1 MTRSPQ
7 IELLVP
13 WESWSQRWRDG
24 FGPALGRS
32 APRWSGECEFS
43 PARTAGMGLSGVAHL
58 ALSVALVFAVAYP
71 SPPEAVAL
79 KPFDPADYE
88 VKILTAPYLPQLE
101 DAGGAES
108 GVEGR
113 SGGREAYHPRQV
125 IRVARGVAEVD
136 KVIEAPKLR
145 LPMTSEAIA
154 NVIVV
159 PRVLPTVPVTA
170 NRSVPKGLEQLA
182 PDPVAPSVD
191 VLAATSKRSLDL
203 AVEAVPPSPETTTSR
218 VPVVRGLDAPEVV
231 APTVEVADMQLPART
246 VDMPALEVA
255 QPAAPPARAD
265 ADLGTA
271 NGAAVAGGSA
281 AGSPDGGAT
290 EGGFVLSPQAGSTVG
305 TSSSVPG
312 ALAMSPNGSGTVG
325 LGGSGGGTGTGIGT
339 GPGSGRA
346 GAGPGAGRTGTG
358 RGDSTVARGGLTPGA
373 GPGGTGSGSRPGS
386 LPGVTIRGGNV
397 TLPSFATAQPSATGP
412 AADLRNRPPL
422 TVVATAR
429 SGGALA
435 TYGKFGGA
443 RVYTIYIDT
452 KGGIAVLQYSEV
464 ARKGGESFDVDL
476 TAPEPLYFPVP
487 EKVGSR
493 ILISCTLGEDGKL
506 RNMRI
511 VEGATSDVAASLSAA
526 LADWIFRPVMRGD
539 TPVAVQAMVGF
550 SVDTR

>member
-1 MTRSPQ
+1 
-7 IELLVP
+7 
-13 WESWSQRWRDG
+13 
-24 FGPALGRS
+24 
-32 APRWSGECEFS
+32 
-43 PARTAGMGLSGVAHL
+43 MGLSGVVHL
-58 ALSVALVFAVAYP
+58 ALTVALVFAVAYP
-71 SPPEAVAL
+71 GPPQTVAL

-88 VKILTAPYLPQLE
+88 VKILTAPYLPQME
-101 DAGGAES
+101 DAGGAET

-191 VLAATSKRSLDL
+191 VFAARSKGSLDL

-231 APTVEVADMQLPART
+231 APTVEVADLQLPART

-255 QPAAPPARAD
+255 RPAAERSSRAD
-265 ADLGTA
+265 ADRGTA

-312 ALAMSPNGSGTVG
+312 ALAMSPNGEGTVG

-339 GPGSGRA
+339 GPGSGRD

-358 RGDSTVARGGLTPGA
+358 RGDSTAARGGLTPGT
-373 GPGGTGSGSRPGS
+373 GPGGTGSGSRAGS

-397 TLPSFATAQPSATGP
+397 TLPSFAAAQPGAAGP
-412 AADLRNRPPL
+412 AADPRNRPAL
-422 TVVATAR
+422 TIVATAR

-435 TYGKFGGA
+435 TYGRFGGA

-452 KGGIAVLQYSEV
+452 KAGMAVLQYSEM
-464 ARKGGESFDVDL
+464 ARKGDESFDVDL

-487 EKVGSR
+487 EKVASR

-506 RNMRI
+506 RDLKV
-511 VEGATSDVAASLSAA
+511 VEGARSNVAASLSAA

>member
-1 MTRSPQ
+1 MTRAPQ
-7 IELLVP
+7 VELLIP
-13 WESWSQRWRDG
+13 WESWSQRWRHG
-24 FGPALGRS
+24 LGPALGRS

-43 PARTAGMGLSGVAHL
+43 PARTAGMGLSGAAHL

-71 SPPEAVAL
+71 GPPQTVVL
-79 KPFDPADYE
+79 KPFDPAEYE
-88 VKILTAPYLPQLE
+88 VKILTAPYLPQME

-182 PDPVAPSVD
+182 PDAVAPSVD
-191 VLAATSKRSLDL
+191 VLAAQSQRTLDL
-203 AVEAVPPSPETTTSR
+203 AVEVVPPSPETTTSR
-218 VPVVRGLDAPEVV
+218 APVVRGLDAPEVV
-231 APTVEVADMQLPART
+231 APTVDVAELQIPART

-255 QPAAPPARAD
+255 RPAVPSARAD
-265 ADLGTA
+265 ADRA
-271 NGAAVAGGSA
+271 NENEDAIAGRSP

-290 EGGFVLSPQAGSTVG
+290 DGGFVLSPQAGSMVG
-305 TSSSVPG
+305 TSSSTAG
-312 ALAMSPNGSGTVG
+312 ALAMSPSGSGTVG

-346 GAGPGAGRTGTG
+346 GAGPGAGKTGTG
-358 RGDSTVARGGLTPGA
+358 RGDSAVARGGLTPGA
-373 GPGGTGSGSRPGS
+373 GPGGTGSGSRAGS

-397 TLPSFATAQPSATGP
+397 TLPSFATAQPGAAAPAT
-412 AADLRNRPPL
+412 DRRNRPPL

-452 KGGIAVLQYSEV
+452 KGGTAVLQYSEM
-464 ARKGGESFDVDL
+464 ARKGSESFDVDL

-493 ILISCTLGEDGKL
+493 ILVSCTLGEDGKL
-506 RNMRI
+506 RDMRI
-511 VEGATSDVAASLSAA
+511 VEGATSDVAASLSDA
-526 LADWIFRPVMRGD
+526 LADWVFRPVMRGE
-539 TPVAVQAMVGF
+539 TPIAVQAMVGF
-550 SVDTR
+550 SVDTK